1 MGFQMD
7 CVDYEPTITLFIVQV
22 LLTSSAWLEN
32 QEAKVSYLP
41 NSLKYEVCIT
51 KSKGTVTVD
60 WPFLSSHN

>member
-1 MGFQMD
+1 MD

-41 NSLKYEVCIT
+41 NSLKSEVCIT
-51 KSKGTVTVD
+51 TSKGTVTVD
-60 WPFLSSHN
+60 WTFLSSHN